1 MSACTSAA
9 PGFYRAR
16 RKMLARQNPI
26 RRSAIV
32 PVGYPAESPAPKNKW
47 KTENIHYN
55 KW

>member
-1 MSACTSAA
+1 MSDYYVRLHLCGSGVLPRSAK
-9 PGFYRAR
+9 PHPP
-16 RKMLARQNPI
+16 L
-26 RRSAIV
+26 AIV